1 MRTKIR
7 VAVPQVCLALS
18 LGLMLAGGCHG
29 GVSSP
34 SGPLTC
40 SGPQLAPCARAL
52 QVAGETADATA
63 LRERAAKY
71 AALARDRDPSD
82 PWAQLFAA
90 LQSQRSTLP
99 SDGPA
104 AVIVAERAIAA
115 QVTAPAARAK
125 VAVVVQDLKEPAA
138 LPAAELL
145 TWLAAAARFDHV
157 LWVRKEASWQ
167 LFPLDPLQPFMGG
180 LAPAVR
186 DNEVLTHLTETV
198 ALAQTLRAAFA
209 AASRFRYV
217 EAAAL
222 ADQLAAQAG
231 RAATPDEPVLRARYG
246 LQLLSAT
253 GLLLSREGTAAAPD
267 LTFSLSPTDT
277 PYGDLLRVRLV
288 ASKART
294 DEWTARRAN
303 ILRGIAADRRDDFAD
318 FMAPAP
324 ACRSQRLLP
333 MESVRDLVFSQ
344 RLAGALA
351 PAGTTPTAGQLPP
364 AQWQQRYD
372 TLAELVAATGSAWS
386 YLPALLRQRGP
397 APSPT
402 APPSRTQVRVT
413 ELALSHLRA
422 SQELQQAAPARYQ
435 VLSQFDL
442 LSSAGLRAD
451 PPLFREM
458 LLLSDASVKSRLA
471 PPASGAAVLEGVLWA
486 ALVGIGYPDA
496 ARASYFN
503 GLHAVLSSRLGGD
516 FQKQTGWAVAGL
528 YALDEMY
535 RRLIG
540 APSQLAAN
548 THHLVRALADPAVAY
563 PELAGL
569 VQAAALYLELV
580 IENALDA
587 ALVGEPA
594 GFPTQRQEAY
604 QVLRRAL
611 QTLGASDA
619 AGSTSSEARDLATLA
634 DGFFTVLAA
643 AVHDKSGRESQC
655 KDEATARSPEL
666 RTALDKLRA
675 LRLRLLGPAI
685 SPATATSGQLRTRLL
700 LQILSDLL
708 DYGAREGQP
717 IRFAIAGDAAEQNLR
732 GGLRTWPLGPGAAL
746 LSQSYRLL
754 RDYLAQATDRR
765 QVPLDPARTQALL
778 AQLQEL
784 VRAMARAGTSSQLIT
799 ALAQLDFG
807 KLRSDNLAQAAAG
820 LAQGL
825 YAQKQPQQAGI
836 LLLTAA
842 LLDSGEAAAT
852 RAVLAA
858 AEQQDRPLADMVRFL
873 LDSQAHTRG
882 LPPAPSAYAAALRSD
897 AEAVCQESGAAQVLT
912 LLQAASDFSHGKRG
926 RARSSLR
933 AWLKDAEEHGL
944 SVPRVTYQFEEK
956 VGTLTFQLGYS
967 LSYGL
972 GVLNA
977 GKDFKVGLGAS
988 TLPHSESKLTTTFAS
1003 RDDEK
1008 ASEEAT
1014 RYYVFGAAL
1023 LATYELLD
1031 GHIAAAEQ
1039 AAAQALLA
1047 GENRV
1052 QLGGRPVPTG
1062 SVSLTHDARAVFA
1075 VAAQLAAE
1083 AGRPILAGR
1092 LWAKV
1097 YAGFFDH
1104 EDEAAVLSILAPLPT
1119 GLAGVAALPPL
1130 LPRVQAALRQL
1141 ARDLPCRRRGQPPFS
1156 PREVTCADYPRALA
1170 LYLGGEGEPPPR
1182 LQKKTAAECENWQ
1195 SLARLM
1201 EMQHDRHA
1209 PRSEKT
1215 TALTAAVSSLL
1226 AARDEVGA
1234 ALLLLPLPSCD
1245 AALLAAA
1252 QRAAD
1257 ASAVPPALR
1266 QQLLGEVTSCSGK
1279 SNRN

>member
-7 VAVPQVCLALS
+7 LAVLPICLVLS
-18 LGLMLAGGCHG
+18 LGLTLAQGCHG
-29 GVSSP
+29 GALSP
-34 SGPLTC
+34 SGPGGPQTC
-40 SGPQLAPCARAL
+40 GGPQLGPCARAL
-52 QVAGETADATA
+52 QAAGEAADAAA

-71 AALARDRDPSD
+71 AALARDRDPGD
-82 PWAQLFAA
+82 PWASLFAA
-90 LQSQRSTLP
+90 LQSQRSTRP

-104 AVIVAERAIAA
+104 TVIVAERAIAA
-115 QVTAPAARAK
+115 QVTAAAARAK

-157 LWVRKEASWQ
+157 LWVRREASWQ

-180 LAPAVR
+180 LAPVVR
-186 DNEVLTHLTETV
+186 DDAALTHLPETV

-231 RAATPDEPVLRARYG
+231 GAATPGEPALRARYG
-246 LQLLSAT
+246 LQLLSAA
-253 GLLLSREGTAAAPD
+253 GLLLSREGTGASPE
-267 LTFSLSPTDT
+267 LTFSISPADT
-277 PYGDLLRVRLV
+277 PYADLLRVRLV
-288 ASKART
+288 AGKARAE
-294 DEWTARRAN
+294 EWTARRAN

-318 FMAPAP
+318 LMAPAP
-324 ACRSQRLLP
+324 ACRGQRLLP
-333 MESVRDLVFSQ
+333 MESVRDLVYSQ
-344 RLAGALA
+344 RLAGTLA

-364 AQWQQRYD
+364 AQWQRRYE
-372 TLAELVAATGSAWS
+372 TLAELVATTGSAWS
-386 YLPALLRQRGP
+386 YLPAVLRQRGP
-397 APSPT
+397 APIAA
-402 APPSRTQVRVT
+402 APPRRTQARVT
-413 ELALSHLRA
+413 ELALGHLRA
-422 SQELQQAAPARYQ
+422 SLELQQAAPARYQ
-435 VLSQFDL
+435 MLSQLDL
-442 LSSAGLRAD
+442 LSCAGLRAD

-471 PPASGAAVLEGVLWA
+471 PPASAAAVLEGVLWA
-486 ALVGIGYPDA
+486 ALVGISYPDA
-496 ARASYFN
+496 ARASYFS
-503 GLHAVLSSRLGGD
+503 GLHAVLTSRLGGD
-516 FQKQTGWAVAGL
+516 LQKQTGWAVAGL
-528 YALDEMY
+528 YALDEVY

-548 THHLVRALADPAVAY
+548 THHVVRALADPAVAY

-580 IENALDA
+580 IDNGLDA
-587 ALVGEPA
+587 ALVGDPA
-594 GFPTQRQEAY
+594 AFPTQRLEAY

-611 QTLGASDA
+611 RTLGAHDA
-619 AGSTSSEARDLATLA
+619 AGTASSEAGELAVLA

-643 AVHDKSGRESQC
+643 AVNGKSDYEPQC
-655 KDEATARSPEL
+655 KDDAAVRSPEL

-708 DYGAREGQP
+708 DYGARDGQP
-717 IRFAIAGDAAEQNLR
+717 IRFTIAGDAAEKNLR
-732 GGLRTWPLGPGAAL
+732 GGLQTWPLGPGAAL
-746 LSQSYRLL
+746 LGQSYRLL

-765 QVPLDPARTQALL
+765 PVPLDPARTQALL

-784 VRAMARAGTSSQLIT
+784 IRASARAGTSSQLIT
-799 ALAQLDFG
+799 ALSQLDFR

-820 LAQGL
+820 LSQGL
-825 YAQKQPQQAGI
+825 YAQKQPPQAGI

-858 AEQQDRPLADMVRFL
+858 AEQQDRPLANMVRLL
-873 LDSQAHTRG
+873 LDSQAHTQG
-882 LPPAPSAYAAALRSD
+882 LPPAPSAYAAGLRSD
-897 AEAVCQESGAAQVLT
+897 AESVCMESGTAQVLT
-912 LLQAASDFSHGKRG
+912 LLQAASDFGHGKRG

-933 AWLKDAEEHGL
+933 AWLEEAEEHGL

-972 GVLNA
+972 GVLNP
-977 GKDFKVGLGAS
+977 GKDFKLGLGAS
-988 TLPHSESKLTTTFAS
+988 TIPHSESKLTTRFTS
-1003 RDDEK
+1003 REDEK
-1008 ASEEAT
+1008 AGEEAT
-1014 RYYVFGAAL
+1014 RYYIFGAAL
-1023 LATYELLD
+1023 LTAYELLD
-1031 GHIAAAEQ
+1031 GHTAAAEQ
-1039 AAAQALLA
+1039 AATRALA
-1047 GENRV
+1047 ASERRV
-1052 QLGGRPVPTG
+1052 RLGGRPAPEGNVN
-1062 SVSLTHDARAVFA
+1062 LAHDARAVFA
-1075 VAAQLAAE
+1075 VAAQLATE

-1119 GLAGVAALPPL
+1119 GLAGVAALTPI
-1130 LPRVQAALRQL
+1130 LPRVQASLRQL
-1141 ARDLPCRRRGQPPFS
+1141 ARDLPCRRRGQPPFA
-1156 PREVTCADYPRALA
+1156 PREVACADYPSALA

-1182 LQKKTAAECENWQ
+1182 LQTRTPAECEGWQALARLTHVQRDRQAPRAEKTAA
-1195 SLARLM
+1195 L
-1201 EMQHDRHA
+1201 
-1209 PRSEKT
+1209 T
-1215 TALTAAVSSLL
+1215 TAVASRL

-1234 ALLLLPLPSCD
+1234 ALMLLPLPSCD

-1252 QRAAD
+1252 QRVAA
-1257 ASAVPPALR
+1257 ASAANPALR
-1266 QQLLGEVTSCSGK
+1266 QQLLGEVTSCSAK
-1279 SNRN
+1279 D